1 MTARLRLALAAILL
15 LALGLR
21 LYRLDYKSLWLDE
34 ACTWEY
40 AKRPFEWCVKAEVT
54 NPPGSFAVSW
64 AALRVFGDSERG
76 LRFPSA
82 LAGVLA
88 TWLLFR
94 LARRIADEPTALL
107 AAFLY
112 AASGFSLR
120 FAQEA
125 RTFSFLACA
134 VLASVEAT
142 VMLLERP
149 TLGRT
154 TYYVLASAAGLHFH
168 YVFGFVVI
176 AHNALVAWMW
186 WVRGRKELR
195 FLAWAAVQGATG
207 LLFLPWFA
215 YMVGR
220 VGPVHTDYITYPW
233 GRVLALGFSFT
244 WAYPRL
250 YLSPGKDVMR
260 LLADNWDLISVFFVV
275 AVPIAVR
282 GGMAAART
290 ARAGP
295 VIATAIGVPVALAL
309 ALASA
314 GSVRFTNDRYLGF
327 LCPFWTLLIAMGL
340 RSIQDWRARLAAFA
354 VVLVMAGMSLQYYY
368 GITEIS
374 SENWRDASARVSSRR
389 RTGDLVAI
397 CMPYMRYVY
406 EYYDRGPKDLIE
418 LPHPNERTAASDA
431 ELDQA
436 LAGRT
441 RVWLV
446 LGHVG
451 SGADEAAWGKRLVEL
466 GFSRVG
472 ETAHFPSPFGNP
484 AIEEYVRAY
493 GH

>member
-1 MTARLRLALAAILL
+1 MSLRSRLALAAILL

-40 AKRPFEWCVKAEVT
+40 VKRPFEWCVKAEVT
-54 NPPGSFAVSW
+54 NPPGSFAIFW
-64 AALRVFGDSERG
+64 AAFRVFGDSERG

-88 TWLLFR
+88 VWLLFR
-94 LARRIADEPTALL
+94 LARRLTDDPTALL

-120 FAQEA
+120 YAQEA

-149 TLGRT
+149 TLGRAA
-154 TYYVLASAAGLHFH
+154 YYVLASAAGLHFH

-176 AHNALVAWMW
+176 AHNALVAWTW
-186 WVRGRKELR
+186 WVRGGKELR
-195 FLAWAAVQGATG
+195 FLAWAAVQGVTG
-207 LLFLPWFA
+207 LLFLPWFV

-233 GRVLALGFSFT
+233 GRVLALGFIFT
-244 WAYPRL
+244 WAYSRL
-250 YLSPGKDVMR
+250 YLSSGRDIAR
-260 LLADNWDLISVFFVV
+260 LLVDNWDLICIFF
-275 AVPIAVR
+275 AVTVPLVVR
-282 GGMAAART
+282 GGIAAARM
-290 ARAGP
+290 ARAGA
-295 VIATAIGVPVALAL
+295 VIATTMAVPVALAL

-314 GSVRFTNDRYLGF
+314 GSVRFTNERYLGF
-327 LCPFWTLLIAMGL
+327 LCPFWTLLVAIGL
-340 RSIQDWRARLAAFA
+340 RSIEGRRVRLAAFA
-354 VVLVMAGMSLQYYY
+354 MVLATVGMSLQYYY

-374 SENWRDASARVSSRR
+374 SENWRDAAHRVSSRR
-389 RTGDLVAI
+389 RPGDLVAI
-397 CMPYMRYVY
+397 CMPYMRCVY
-406 EYYDRGPKDLIE
+406 EYYDRAPKDLIE
-418 LPHPNERTAASDA
+418 LPHPTQRTAASDA
-431 ELDQA
+431 EFDKSLE
-436 LAGRT
+436 GRT

-451 SGADEAAWGKRLVEL
+451 SGADEAAWGRRLAEL
-466 GFSRVG
+466 GFTCVG
-472 ETAHFPSPFGNP
+472 EPAHFPSPFGNP
-484 AIEEYVRAY
+484 LVAEYVRGQ